1 MEIELHV
8 KIGLQEKLRRLRAVK
23 KPHLLRCFRS
33 CRLLLFLTDSLHE
46 FEFWSS
52 AMTMQNGRGED
63 ILVYSIRDVPVTE
76 ERKPYLN
83 PGGRLQHTGKYS
95 LQFPPRHLLTC
106 TGTARAN
113 LAPSAATPQGTTRHN
128 WAEKHSHQ
136 TVLQQHCDFFDR
148 DHDGVLWPQDTFT
161 GFHRL
166 GFGIIL
172 SWVAVLVIH
181 GNFSYPTVSGWLPDP
196 FFRVFLKNIH
206 KDKHGSDTGTYDTEG
221 RFIPQRFE
229 DIFSKYA
236 DGRDYLTIWDL
247 SNVLKGQRCI
257 ADPIGWGGAFFEC
270 ERLLTTRL
278 SEAC

>member
-1 MEIELHV
+1 
-8 KIGLQEKLRRLRAVK
+8 
-23 KPHLLRCFRS
+23 
-33 CRLLLFLTDSLHE
+33 
-46 FEFWSS
+46 
-52 AMTMQNGRGED
+52 
-63 ILVYSIRDVPVTE
+63 
-76 ERKPYLN
+76 
-83 PGGRLQHTGKYS
+83 
-95 LQFPPRHLLTC
+95 
-106 TGTARAN
+106 
-113 LAPSAATPQGTTRHN
+113 
-128 WAEKHSHQ
+128 
-136 TVLQQHCDFFDR
+136 
-148 DHDGVLWPQDTFT
+148 VLWPQDTFV

-236 DGRDYLTIWDL
+236 DGRDYLTIWDV

-270 ERLLTTRL
+270 ERSRRTCAEYSWLTDMPRACYIPHALARRWPHDEGRYSWDLRREHLLHSRSKEIEELVGLDAAPDTHLTQWYKQIVSIIEVHIPMDSTCTSVFPRIL
-278 SEAC
+278 RQGIDSTIVFDERWRS